1 MKKIGFWLT
10 AAFLSGLLVWTLW
23 AALSHRSQWDLK
35 VYMGCSRTM
44 AQGENPYR
52 QDQFVDGV
60 SYPCLYVPIILD
72 AYRPFAKLCDATRTQ
87 AGRHL
92 WSLLKVLAA
101 AALIFIWGKWFIP
114 LRFDLYPAIFLA
126 LAYGGPFLLDFR
138 CGNAASFEQLL
149 LWAGFAALVSQR
161 DWLFGGLIAL
171 AALVKF
177 TPLAFLGLLLLRP
190 KPRWTVFA
198 GSLAL
203 FTALMGLNQVLH
215 PGLLSEY
222 LRQLSGGDQAWHYE
236 GGPNNCSTFA
246 FLEQGFE
253 DLLAG
258 RARATLLAQII
269 CAPLAAAILWI
280 SVQTLRHLKTDK
292 ERILFSCLAYALV
305 VPRMKD
311 YTFILLLAP
320 TFFIL
325 EAPIAQSLRWS
336 ILALAFLNSA
346 KGLAKTAGLGH
357 FSFLFAYFKLYAAAL
372 AWWAYVKS
380 AGKTGKNHD

>member
-1 MKKIGFWLT
+1 MKKISSWLT
-10 AAFLSGLLVWTLW
+10 AAFLGGLFLWTLW
-23 AALSHRSQWDLK
+23 AALSPRSQWDLK
-35 VYMGCSRTM
+35 VYMGCSRAL
-44 AQGENPYR
+44 AQGDDPYR
-52 QDQFVDGV
+52 QDQFLNGV
-60 SYPCLYVPIILD
+60 GFPCLYTPVILD

-92 WSLLKVLAA
+92 WSLLKILAA
-101 AALIFIWGKWFIP
+101 VALIFIWKKWFIP
-114 LRFDLYPAIFLA
+114 LRLGLYPTLFLA

-138 CGNAASFEQLL
+138 CGNAASFEQVV
-149 LWAGFAALVSQR
+149 LWAGFAAMVSEC
-161 DWLFGGLIAL
+161 DWLFGGLVSL
-171 AALVKF
+171 ASLIKF

-190 KPRWTVFA
+190 KPRWGVFA

-203 FTALMGLNQVLH
+203 FAALMGLNQFLH

-222 LRQLSGGDQAWHYE
+222 FRQLAGGDQAWRYE

-253 DLLAG
+253 DLLGG
-258 RARATLLAQII
+258 RARATLLAQIAY
-269 CAPLAAAILWI
+269 APLAAAILWI
-280 SVQTLRHLKTDK
+280 SVQTLRRLKTGK
-292 ERILFSCLAYALV
+292 ERSLCSCLAYALL

-325 EAPIAQSLRWS
+325 ESPISAGLRWS
-336 ILALAFLNSA
+336 ILALAFLNST

-357 FSFLFAYFKLYAAAL
+357 LSFLFAYFKLYAAVL

-380 AGKTGKNHD
+380 SYKIEKKS